1 MSDKIG
7 IITIQGDNYG
17 ATLQAVALNS
27 FLNSKGFNAENL
39 DYNDVNRVKNS
50 LSFKQK
56 IINDLWTK
64 VAVKLII
71 GNKKKEKFEA
81 FRKENL
87 KFSKGQWRS
96 KEALSADCP
105 EYDIYIS
112 GSDQIWNPDVMRDD
126 YNYLLA
132 FAPDS
137 AKKIAYASSFG
148 KSKLPDNKKDTYK
161 KYLLRFNSIAVREK
175 SGKDIVND
183 LLGYEPE
190 QVVDPTLLLNAED
203 WSKITV
209 YQPSEEKY
217 ILCYYMPGDN
227 IVCGAIKKISEDLSK
242 KTGYKVVNLG
252 LKEYYKFKSGMDC
265 RVDAGPADFVNLFLG
280 AEYVVTNSFHGTA
293 FSTNFSKK
301 VYVPINKDLDSTKA
315 RHIRMVDYLK
325 AIGMDNSIIPVGAD
339 GVIPDVSTIEFDYD
353 KVNASIQNMRKASVE
368 YLLNAING

>member
-1 MSDKIG
+1 MSEKIG

-17 ATLQAVALNS
+17 ATLQAVALNH
-27 FLNSKGFNAENL
+27 FLNSNGFNAENL

-50 LSFKQK
+50 LSFKQR

-71 GNKKKEKFEA
+71 GNKKKAKFEE
-81 FRKENL
+81 FRKANL
-87 KFSKGQWRS
+87 NFSQGKWHS
-96 KEALSADCP
+96 KEALAAACP
-105 EYDIYIS
+105 EYDIYMT

-132 FAPDS
+132 FAPDN

-161 KYLLRFNSIAVREK
+161 KYLSRFNHIAVREK
-175 SGKDIVND
+175 SGKAIVND

-203 WSKITV
+203 WAKITE
-209 YQPSEEKY
+209 YKQSEEKY

-227 IVCGAIKKISEDLSK
+227 TVCGAIKKISEALSK
-242 KTGYKVVNLG
+242 QTGYKIINLG
-252 LKEYYKFKSGMDC
+252 LKEYYKFSPKMDC

-293 FSTNFSKK
+293 FSTNFGKK

-325 AIGMDNSIIPVGAD
+325 AIGMENSIIPVGAD
-339 GVIPDVSTIEFDYD
+339 GVIPDASSIEFDYD
-353 KVNASIQNMRKASVE
+353 KVSENIQNMRNASIE
-368 YLLNAING
+368 YLFNSIKG

>member
-1 MSDKIG
+1 MSKKIG

-27 FLNSKGFNAENL
+27 YLNKAGFDAENL

-50 LSFKQK
+50 LSLKQK

-71 GNKKKEKFEA
+71 GNKKKQKFEE
-81 FRKENL
+81 FRKANI
-87 KFSKGQWRS
+87 KFSEKQWRS
-96 KEALSADCP
+96 KEALSAYCP

-132 FAPDS
+132 FAPDN

-148 KSKLPDNKKDTYK
+148 KSKLPDNKKDIYK
-161 KYLLRFNSIAVREK
+161 KYLSRFDHIAVREA
-175 SGKDIVND
+175 SGKAIVKE
-183 LLGYEPE
+183 LLGYEPQ

-203 WSKITV
+203 WVKITG
-209 YQPSEEKY
+209 YKSSEEKY

-227 IVCGAIKKISEDLSK
+227 VVCGAIKKISEDISK
-242 KTGYKVVNLG
+242 RTGYKIINLG
-252 LKEYYKFKSGMDC
+252 LKEYYKFKAGMDC

-293 FSTNFSKK
+293 FSTNFGKK
-301 VYVPINKDLDSTKA
+301 VYVPINKDLDGTKA

-325 AIGMDNSIIPVGAD
+325 DIGMKNSIIPVGAD
-339 GVIPDVSTIEFDYD
+339 GVIPDVSSIEFDYE
-353 KVNASIQNMRKASVE
+353 KVNTNIQNMRNISSE
-368 YLLNAING
+368 YLLNAIKG

>member
-1 MSDKIG
+1 MSERIG

-17 ATLQAVALNS
+17 ATLQAVALNNY
-27 FLNSKGFNAENL
+27 LNKAGFDAENL

-50 LSFKQK
+50 LSFKQR

-64 VAVKLII
+64 VALRLII
-71 GNKKKEKFEA
+71 GNKKKTKFEA
-81 FRKENL
+81 FRQANL
-87 KFSKGQWRS
+87 KLSKDKWRS
-96 KEALSADCP
+96 KEALIKDCP
-105 EYDIYIS
+105 QYDIYLS

-132 FAPDS
+132 FAPDN

-148 KSKLPDNKKDTYK
+148 KSKLPDNKKDIYK
-161 KYLLRFNSIAVREK
+161 KYLSCFDHIAVREA
-175 SGKDIVND
+175 SGKVIVEE
-183 LLGYEPE
+183 LLGYEPQ
-190 QVVDPTLLLNAED
+190 QVVDPTLLLNADE
-203 WSKITV
+203 WSKVTD
-209 YQPSEEKY
+209 YKPADEKY

-227 IVCGAIKKISEDLSK
+227 TVCGAIKKISEDISK
-242 KTGYKVVNLG
+242 KTGYKIINLG

-293 FSTNFSKK
+293 FSTNFNKK
-301 VYVPINKDLDSTKA
+301 VYVPINKDLDGTKA

-325 AIGMDNSIIPVGAD
+325 SIGMDNSILPVGAD
-339 GVIPDVSTIEFDYD
+339 GVIPNVLTIEFDYD
-353 KVNASIQNMRKASVE
+353 KVNENIQNMRKASVE

>member
-71 GNKKKEKFEA
+71 GNMKKEKFEA

-96 KEALSADCP
+96 KEALAADCP
-105 EYDIYIS
+105 EYDIYMS

-132 FAPDS
+132 FTPDS

-203 WSKITV
+203 WSKITK
-209 YQPSEEKY
+209 YKPSEEKY

-227 IVCGAIKKISEDLSK
+227 IVCGAIKKIAEDLSK

-293 FSTNFSKK
+293 FSTNFNKK
-301 VYVPINKDLDSTKA
+301 VYVPINKDLDNTKA

-325 AIGMDNSIIPVGAD
+325 TIGMDNSIIPVGAD
-339 GVIPDVSTIEFDYD
+339 GVIPDVLTIEFDYD
-353 KVNASIQNMRKASVE
+353 KVNANIQNMRKASVE

>member
-1 MSDKIG
+1 MSDRIG

-17 ATLQAVALNS
+17 ATLQAVALNK
-27 FLNSKGFNAENL
+27 FLNLNGFDAENL
-39 DYNDVNRVKNS
+39 DYNDINRVKNS

-56 IINDLWTK
+56 IVNDLWTK

-71 GNKKKEKFEA
+71 GNKKADKFEA
-81 FRKENL
+81 FRQTNL
-87 KFSKGQWRS
+87 KLSKNKWRS
-96 KEALSADCP
+96 KEALASDCP
-105 EYDIYIS
+105 QYDIYIS

-132 FAPDS
+132 FAPDG

-148 KSKLPDNKKDTYK
+148 KSKLPESTKDTYK
-161 KYLLRFNSIAVREK
+161 KYLSGFQSIAVREK
-175 SGKDIVND
+175 SGKAIVKE

-203 WSKITV
+203 WAKITGCK
-209 YQPSEEKY
+209 SGEEKY
-217 ILCYYMPGDN
+217 ILCYYMPGDS
-227 IVCGAIKKISEDLSK
+227 IVCGAIKTISENLSK
-242 KTGYKVVNLG
+242 QTGYKIVNLG

-293 FSTNFSKK
+293 FSTNFAKK
-301 VYVPINKDLDSTKA
+301 VYVPINKDLDGTKA

-325 AIGMDNSIIPVGAD
+325 AIGMENSIIPVGAD
-339 GVIPDVSTIEFDYD
+339 GVIPDVSAIEFDYET
-353 KVNASIQNMRKASVE
+353 VSANIQNMRKSSAE

>member
-1 MSDKIG
+1 MSKKIG

-27 FLNSKGFNAENL
+27 FLNSMGFDAENL

-64 VAVKLII
+64 VAVRLII

-81 FRKENL
+81 FRQANL

-96 KEALSADCP
+96 KEALAADYP

-126 YNYLLA
+126 YNYLLS

-161 KYLLRFNSIAVREK
+161 KYLSRFDNIAVREK

-190 QVVDPTLLLNAED
+190 QVVDPTLLLNADE
-203 WSKITV
+203 WSKVTD
-209 YQPSEEKY
+209 YKPADEKY

-227 IVCGAIKKISEDLSK
+227 TVCGAIKKISEDISK
-242 KTGYKVVNLG
+242 KTGYKIINLG

-293 FSTNFSKK
+293 FSTNFNKK
-301 VYVPINKDLDSTKA
+301 VYVPINKELDATKA

-325 AIGMDNSIIPVGAD
+325 SIGMDNSILPVGAD
-339 GVIPDVSTIEFDYD
+339 GVIPDVLTIEFDYD
-353 KVNASIQNMRKASVE
+353 KVNENIQNMRKASVE

>member
-1 MSDKIG
+1 MSEKIG

-27 FLNSKGFNAENL
+27 YLNKAGFDAENL

-50 LSFKQK
+50 LSLKQK

-64 VAVKLII
+64 VAVRLII
-71 GNKKKEKFEA
+71 GNKKKAKFEE
-81 FRKENL
+81 FRKANI
-87 KFSKGQWRS
+87 KFSEKQWRS
-96 KEALSADCP
+96 KESLSADCP

-132 FAPDS
+132 FAPDN

-161 KYLLRFNSIAVREK
+161 KYLLGFDSIAVREK

-183 LLGYEPE
+183 LLGYMPE
-190 QVVDPTLLLNAED
+190 QVVDPTLLLSADD
-203 WSKITV
+203 WGKLVSHI
-209 YQPSEEKY
+209 PSEKKY
-217 ILCYYMPGDN
+217 ILCYYMPGDKV
-227 IVCGAIKKISEDLSK
+227 VCDAIKNISETLSQ
-242 KTGYKVVNLG
+242 KTGLKIVNLG
-252 LKEYYKFKSGMDC
+252 LKEYYKFVPNMDC

-325 AIGMDNSIIPVGAD
+325 SIGMENAIIPVGKD
-339 GVIPDVSTIEFDYD
+339 GNIPDVSSITFDYD
-353 KVNASIQNMRKASVE
+353 AVNANIEKMRSESEAYLINSIKK
-368 YLLNAING
+368 

>member
-1 MSDKIG
+1 MSEKIG

-17 ATLQAVALNS
+17 ATLQAVALNH
-27 FLNSKGFNAENL
+27 FINSNGFCAENL
-39 DYNDVNRVKNS
+39 NYNDVNRVKNS
-50 LSFKQK
+50 LSLKQR
-56 IINDLWTK
+56 IVNDLWTK

-71 GNKKKEKFEA
+71 GNKKKDKFEE
-81 FRKENL
+81 FRRANL
-87 KFSKGQWRS
+87 KFSEDKWHS
-96 KEALSADCP
+96 KEALAANCP
-105 EYDIYIS
+105 EYDIYLS

-148 KSKLPDNKKDTYK
+148 KSKLPDNKKELYK
-161 KYLLRFNSIAVREK
+161 KYLSRFNSIAVREK
-175 SGKDIVND
+175 SGKDIVKD

-203 WSKITV
+203 WSKITA

-217 ILCYYMPGDN
+217 ILCYYMPGDKT
-227 IVCGAIKKISEDLSK
+227 VCGAIKRISEDLSK
-242 KTGYKVVNLG
+242 KTGYKIVNLG
-252 LKEYYKFKSGMDC
+252 LKEYYKFVPGMDC

-301 VYVPINKDLDSTKA
+301 VYVPINKDLDGTKA

-325 AIGMDNSIIPVGAD
+325 AIGMENSIIPIGSD
-339 GVIPDVSTIEFDYD
+339 GVIPDVARIEFDYD
-353 KVNASIQNMRKASVE
+353 KVNENIQNMRNASVE
-368 YLLNAING
+368 YLFNSIKG